1 MSIAAQNPAPPP
13 LEFGWFL
20 PTNGDTTTYARPVE
34 VEQSFAMLER
44 VTHAAEAAG
53 FAYMLIP
60 VQTVCWEAWIAGAM
74 MAARSGRIKMLIA
87 ARPGYINPVH
97 LAKMIATF
105 DRMSGG
111 RISINLIAGQSE
123 SEVASEGIR
132 WRKEDRY
139 DLMEEEVRILKALF
153 TAEGRIDF
161 DGRFHTLKGAQIRP
175 RIEQKPWPK
184 FYLGGGSRQA
194 WEISAKHSDVHLFW
208 GDYPERIAAQM
219 AEIRDMAATHGRRD
233 AIGFGMRLQII
244 CREREEDAWAAAR
257 RLVEGTSDRH
267 LRMMQTH
274 FASSVANQR
283 MMELSRAE
291 TDMLGPN
298 LWSGITK
305 VRPGAGVA
313 VVGNPDQCAA
323 TLQQFIDIG
332 CHSFCLS
339 GWLHDEEAE
348 RFGRLVRPRL
358 AAANPGRAI
367 A

>member
-1 MSIAAQNPAPPP
+1 MDATPASRP

-34 VEQSFAMLER
+34 VPQSLEMFER
-44 VTHAAEAAG
+44 VTRTAEEAG
-53 FAYMLIP
+53 FVYMLIP
-60 VQTVCWEAWIAGAM
+60 VQTVCWEAWIAGSM
-74 MAARSGRIKMLIA
+74 MAALSSRMRMLIA

-97 LAKMIATF
+97 MAKMVATF
-105 DRMSGG
+105 DQLTKG
-111 RISINLIAGQSE
+111 RISVNLIAGQSE
-123 SEVASEGIR
+123 KEVASEGIKLA
-132 WRKEDRY
+132 KEDRY
-139 DLMEEEVRILKALF
+139 ALMEEEVSILQALW
-153 TAEGRIDF
+153 TAKGPIDF
-161 DGRFHTLKGAQIRP
+161 DGRFHQLKGAQVRP
-175 RIEQKPWPK
+175 RIYQQPHPG

-208 GDYPERIAAQM
+208 GDFPERIAAQM
-219 AEIRDMAATHGRRD
+219 AEIRGLAARYGRER

-244 CREREEDAWAAAR
+244 CREREADAWAAAEQ
-257 RLVEGTSDRH
+257 LVSGVSGKH
-267 LRMMQTH
+267 LEMMQTH
-274 FASSVANQR
+274 FATSVANQR
-283 MMELSRAE
+283 MMELSRSE

-313 VVGNPDQCAA
+313 VVGDPCQCAA
-323 TLQQFIDIG
+323 VLQRFIDIG

-348 RFGRLVRPRL
+348 RFGRLVMPIIRKN
-358 AAANPGRAI
+358 NPGRAM

>member
-1 MSIAAQNPAPPP
+1 MMKELPP

-34 VEQSFAMLER
+34 VEQSFAMFER
-44 VTHAAEAAG
+44 VTRIAESAG
-53 FAYMLIP
+53 FTYMLIP

-74 MAARSGRIKMLIA
+74 MAARSSKIKMLIA

-105 DRMSGG
+105 DQLSSG

-123 SEVASEGIR
+123 TEVASEGIK

-139 DLMEEEVRILKALF
+139 NIMEEEVRILKALF
-153 TAEGRIDF
+153 STRGRIDF
-161 DGRFHTLKGAQIRP
+161 DGKFHQLKGAQIRP
-175 RIEQKPWPK
+175 RPSQQPWPK

-194 WEISAKHSDVHLFW
+194 WELSARHSNVHLMW
-208 GDYPERIAAQM
+208 GDYPERIAAQI
-219 AEIRDMAATHGRRD
+219 AELRRMAAAHGRHD
-233 AIGFGMRLQII
+233 DLGLGMRLQII
-244 CREREEDAWAAAR
+244 CRETEEEAWAAAHK
-257 RLVEGTSDRH
+257 LVEGVSAKH
-267 LRMMQTH
+267 LEMMQTH

-291 TDMLGPN
+291 TDMLAPN
-298 LWSGITK
+298 LWSGITR

-313 VVGNPDQCAA
+313 VVGNPEQCAA
-323 TLQQFIDIG
+323 CLQQFIDLG

-348 RFGRLVRPRL
+348 RFGRLVLPLIKR
-358 AAANPGRAI
+358 NNTQRAF

>member
-1 MSIAAQNPAPPP
+1 MTRGIPA

-34 VEQSFAMLER
+34 VEQSFEMFER
-44 VTHAAEAAG
+44 VTRTAEAAG
-53 FAYMLIP
+53 FSYMLIP

-74 MAARSGRIKMLIA
+74 MAARSSKIKMLIA

-105 DRMSGG
+105 DRLSNG

-123 SEVASEGIR
+123 TEVASEGIK

-139 DLMEEEVRILKALF
+139 EIMEEEVRILKALF
-153 TAEGRIDF
+153 STKGRVDF
-161 DGRFHTLKGAQIRP
+161 DGKFHQLRGAQIRP
-175 RIEQKPWPK
+175 RPSQQPWPK

-194 WEISAKHSDVHLFW
+194 WELSARHSNVHLMW
-208 GDYPERIAAQM
+208 GDYPERIAEQIK
-219 AEIRDMAATHGRRD
+219 ELRRMAAAHGRED
-233 AIGFGMRLQII
+233 ELGFGMRLQII
-244 CREREEDAWAAAR
+244 CREHEEDAWAAAHK
-257 RLVEGTSDRH
+257 LVEGASTKH
-267 LRMMQTH
+267 LEMMQTH
-274 FASSVANQR
+274 FATSVANQR

-298 LWSGITK
+298 LWSGLTR

-313 VVGNPDQCAA
+313 VVGNPEQCARV
-323 TLQQFIDIG
+323 LQQFIDLG

-348 RFGRLVRPRL
+348 RFGRLVLPLIRDNNPARPF
-358 AAANPGRAI
+358 A
-367 A
+367 